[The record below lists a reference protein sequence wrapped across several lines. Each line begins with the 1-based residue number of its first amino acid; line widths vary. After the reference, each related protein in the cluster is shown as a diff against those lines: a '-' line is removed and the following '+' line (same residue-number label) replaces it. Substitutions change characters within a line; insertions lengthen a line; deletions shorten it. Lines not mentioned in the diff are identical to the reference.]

1 MVDYAQIEGPVQGAY
16 LKVKFNGVFIAGVKS
31 VKKDPK
37 IDKKDITAAKNTLG
51 GKVTY
56 KSYAP
61 TLIDNSITLNLAY
74 RNLADPGQKALYD
87 NLGGEAAEL
96 RVYEDDTHYWFC
108 DCWVESFP
116 DEIAVDGIQGEGV
129 SIGLQM
135 QDADGIQYPATA

>member
-16 LKVKFNGVFIAGVKS
+16 LKVKFDGTFVAGVKS

-37 IDKKDITAAKNTLG
+37 IDKKDITCAKET

-56 KSYAP
+56 KSFAP
-61 TLIDNSITLNLAY
+61 TLIESGITIVLAY
-74 RNLADPGQKALYD
+74 RDLSDPGQKKLFD
-87 NLGGEAAEL
+87 NFGGAAKEL

-108 DCWVESFP
+108 DAWVESFP

-129 SIGLQM
+129 SVGMQM
-135 QDADGIQYPATA
+135 QDEDGIQYPTTA